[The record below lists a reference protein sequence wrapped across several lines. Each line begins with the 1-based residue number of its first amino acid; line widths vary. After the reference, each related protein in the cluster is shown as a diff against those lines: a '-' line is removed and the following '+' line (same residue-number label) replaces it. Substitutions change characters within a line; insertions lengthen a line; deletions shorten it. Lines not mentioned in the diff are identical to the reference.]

1 MKRKFKSILCA
12 LLCLALAFSLS
23 ACKKAEQPV
32 LQVAALKGPTG
43 LGLSKLMTDAEDNFE
58 ITLYDAPDAV
68 TGKFI
73 SGEIDIAAV
82 PINLASV
89 LYSKTQ
95 GQAVMI
101 AVNTLGV
108 LYILENGETVG
119 SLSDLAGR
127 TLYATGQGSTPEYV
141 LNRLLAENG
150 LTDSVTVEYVG
161 EHAALAA
168 MMASGEAELAMLP
181 EPNVSAVLLKNEK
194 VRIALDLT
202 EAWETDFDTTLVQ
215 GCYIVQK
222 SVLDEHPEAVSA
234 FVEAAGRSAEY
245 MLTADD
251 AAKIAAEQGVVASEQ
266 IAAKAMQNCNLVCI
280 AGEEM
285 QRIASAM
292 LSALFEANPK
302 SVGGALPDDAFYAAL
317 S

>member
-101 AVNTLGV
+101 AVRRLV
-108 LYILENGETVG
+108 E
-119 SLSDLAGR
+119 SGR
-127 TLYATGQGSTPEYV
+127 MP
-141 LNRLLAENG
+141 
-150 LTDSVTVEYVG
+150 TDE
-161 EHAALAA
+161 EIAACKVDMADFKSA
-168 MMASGEAELAMLP
+168 MEKIGP
-181 EPNVSAVLLKNEK
+181 K
-194 VRIALDLT
+194 VRNELKQYSMNK
-202 EAWETDFDTTLVQ
+202 EV
-215 GCYIVQK
+215 
-222 SVLDEHPEAVSA
+222 
-234 FVEAAGRSAEY
+234 
-245 MLTADD
+245 
-251 AAKIAAEQGVVASEQ
+251 
-266 IAAKAMQNCNLVCI
+266 
-280 AGEEM
+280 
-285 QRIASAM
+285 
-292 LSALFEANPK
+292 
-302 SVGGALPDDAFYAAL
+302 
-317 S
+317 